1 MPMDGVLVNHRMNDV
16 GTLWELCAVAGS
28 STSFD
33 HSRISVGEIHAGNN
47 LETLPQS
54 FNPFG

>member
-1 MPMDGVLVNHRMNDV
+1 MDGVLVNHRMHDV

-28 STSFD
+28 STSLD
-33 HSRISVGEIHAGNN
+33 HSRISVAENHAGNN